1 MIAVGTCGYSY
12 KDWIGPVYPPRTPPA
27 QMLDRYARR
36 FAAVE
41 IDASYYRVPSA
52 ETFASMAR
60 RTPGGFRFTAKLP
73 GTGTHVPEP
82 GTRRV
87 HDDVRH
93 FRENLTPLIEAG
105 KFACA
110 LAQFPNAFRP
120 SEATHAYLAA
130 LREALD
136 GLPMVAEFR
145 NRDWQ
150 TNETLAL
157 LRTLDVG
164 FVNVDEPQFASLL
177 HPSSDASSAIA
188 YVRFHG
194 RNYQTWWKGTNT
206 TRYDYL
212 YTAEEL
218 VPWADRLVDLAA
230 DPGVREVFAF
240 FNNHARGQAVRNAE
254 MLEAMLAERLPE
266 DAVRRAPGEEPQP
279 AALELPL
286 QP

>member
-1 MIAVGTCGYSY
+1 MLAVGTCGYSY
-12 KDWIGPVYPPRTPPA
+12 KDWVGPVYPPRTPPA
-27 QMLDRYARR
+27 RMLDRYAHR

-52 ETFASMAR
+52 ATFASMAR
-60 RTPGGFRFTAKLP
+60 RTPEGFRFTAKLP
-73 GTGTHVPEP
+73 GTGTHVPEAA
-82 GTRRV
+82 TRAV
-87 HDDVRH
+87 HDDVRR
-93 FRENLTPLIEAG
+93 FRENLTPLIEAK

-110 LAQFPNAFRP
+110 LAQFPSAFRP
-120 SEATHAYLAA
+120 SEATHAYLCA
-130 LREALD
+130 LREVLA
-136 GLPMVAEFR
+136 GVPMVAEFR
-145 NRDWQ
+145 HRDWQ
-150 TNETLAL
+150 THETLAL
-157 LRTLDVG
+157 LRALDVG
-164 FVNVDEPQFASLL
+164 FVNVDEPQFSSLL

-194 RNYQTWWKGTNT
+194 RSYRTWWKGTNA

-218 VPWADRLVDLAA
+218 APWADRLVDLAA

-254 MLEAMLAERLPE
+254 MLEAMLAERLPA
-266 DAVRRAPGEEPQP
+266 DVIRRAPGAPP
-279 AALELPL
+279 DDSALELPL